1 MKELAVLGTGEFT
14 LGFRLTGIRHIV
26 TAQQPSLDLQR
37 LLQNQDLGI
46 VIIDQETMQA
56 VDEDTQEKALASLQP
71 VVVVVSETSAQD
83 DLRNL
88 IIQSIGVDLLKEQEG
103 ESL

>member
-1 MKELAVLGTGEFT
+1 MKELAVLGSGEFI
-14 LGFRLTGIRHIV
+14 LGFRLTGIRQAIA
-26 TAQQPSLDLQR
+26 TQQASADLQQ
-37 LLQNQDLGI
+37 LLQSQQAGI

-56 VDEDTQEKALASLQP
+56 VDEDTREKALASLQP
-71 VVVVVSETSAQD
+71 VVVVVSERAAQD